1 MQDRNEC
8 GVTDSPVSMLV
19 STVVKRKEVISIEM
33 APQKKK
39 TNLLQQFE
47 GINKFIDAIIYYF
60 VSGGKNFDEIESIIG
75 KYQFVL

>member
-8 GVTDSPVSMLV
+8 GVTDSLVSMLV

-33 APQKKK
+33 APKKK
-39 TNLLQQFE
+39 KNLLQQFE